1 MENVAYIVESCI
13 VSHVADADDLACE
26 NIERTCK
33 HDVVVFFDS
42 VQDRSGCG
50 AFRNFKNSYSVGIAA
65 VEIQLKSGSCNGLSG
80 GCGDFG
86 MACKDPGII
95 GNVVNSSPQAI
106 DIADRHGIWKPFF
119 FIIMCKGCEICVE
132 RSNGCLS
139 FSHCLL
145 CIAADYNKGKSR
157 RCGYHLL

>member
-65 VEIQLKSGSCNGLSG
+65 VAAILAWRVRIPGSSAMLS
-80 GCGDFG
+80 
-86 MACKDPGII
+86 
-95 GNVVNSSPQAI
+95 
-106 DIADRHGIWKPFF
+106 
-119 FIIMCKGCEICVE
+119 
-132 RSNGCLS
+132 
-139 FSHCLL
+139 
-145 CIAADYNKGKSR
+145 IAAR
-157 RCGYHLL
+157 RP

>member
-1 MENVAYIVESCI
+1 M
-13 VSHVADADDLACE
+13 ADADDLACE
-26 NIERTCK
+26 NVERTCK

-65 VEIQLKSGSCNGLSG
+65 VEIQLKSGSCDGLSG